1 MAGTALEMLVR
12 ALQTGAMPPE
22 TTLVTPHSF
31 PETGSLKAVKSNAH
45 ATGAH

>member
-1 MAGTALEMLVR
+1 
-12 ALQTGAMPPE
+12 MPPE